1 MKRNKNFKE
10 RFIDL
15 LTKFLFLF
23 AIAMLIV
30 KYLFPFFGIME
41 FCRVSGDSMFPTL
54 KDKEVIIS
62 SRIGMELERGDI
74 VIVEHD
80 GVYVIKRI
88 IGLPGDR
95 IKVKDNLVYIDDQ
108 LYKEEYIY
116 AEQNIYDDVEIKLND
131 DEYFILGDNRGV
143 SIDSRQY
150 GSININDIVGEV
162 KLVLK

>member
-150 GSININDIVGEV
+150 GSINIKDIVGEV